1 LLHQSLG
8 SLFWGALFFLIV
20 FSGCSGEEEPKT
32 PETSSIPQHRILSL
46 SPHTTEIVY
55 ALGAA
60 NAVLGVTE
68 YCRFPAEAQEK
79 PKVGAY
85 LNPNMEAMVALK
97 PTVVLHAPGA
107 STVPAQLQQLGFT
120 TLPVPMDSLL
130 DISLGVRLVAGK
142 IGKEQQAESL
152 IANFEMELERLK
164 NGAESTP
171 KKRVLLV
178 LGSPGEGTLYG
189 VGPKTFLD
197 ELLTQLG
204 TENWLKESN
213 ATYPTVSRE
222 SLLANPPDV
231 VVEIHTEEPQNLELT
246 NLQEQTT
253 RAWQRILGPLNTTTR
268 VVYLLEPHLTI
279 PGPGMIPSIERLQV
293 ALREPEA
300 VPLQP

>member
-1 LLHQSLG
+1 M
-8 SLFWGALFFLIV
+8 
-20 FSGCSGEEEPKT
+20 
-32 PETSSIPQHRILSL
+32 LSL
-46 SPHTTEIVY
+46 SPHATEIVY
-55 ALGAA
+55 ALGAGDS
-60 NAVLGVTE
+60 VVGVTE

-120 TLPVPMDSLL
+120 TLPVPMDSLA
-130 DISLGVRLVAGK
+130 DISLGIRLVGGK
-142 IGKEQQAESL
+142 IGKELAAENV
-152 IANFEMELERLK
+152 IATFVGELERLK
-164 NGAESTP
+164 NGAESNP

-178 LGSPGEGTLYG
+178 LGSPGEGTIYG

-197 ELLTQLG
+197 EVLTHLG
-204 TENWLKESN
+204 TENWLKDAP

-222 SLLANPPDV
+222 SLLANQPDL
-231 VVEIHTEEPQNLELT
+231 VVEIHTEEVGDAERLAAESNIQN
-246 NLQEQTT
+246 
-253 RAWQRILGPLNTTTR
+253 AWKTILGPLNNHTR
-268 VVYLLEPHLTI
+268 VVYLLEPHLTV